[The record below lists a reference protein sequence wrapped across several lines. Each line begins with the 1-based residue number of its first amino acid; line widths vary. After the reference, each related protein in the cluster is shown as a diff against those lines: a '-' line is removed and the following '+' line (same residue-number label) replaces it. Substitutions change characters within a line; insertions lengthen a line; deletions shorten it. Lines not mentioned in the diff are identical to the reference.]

1 MSADFFNLL
10 SERIAKTGM
19 PSRRLEYAIN
29 RVIDNFTYKQLT
41 IADVLSV
48 DVKCRILS
56 YSEMCNEVA
65 KNGTS
70 TDQYA
75 PVYLGDSEKPAWVLK
90 VDKERYNIPER
101 L

>member
-10 SERIAKTGM
+10 AERITKTGM
-19 PSRRLEYAIN
+19 TSRRLEYAIN
-29 RVIDNFTYKQLT
+29 RVIDNFTYKQLN
-41 IADVLSV
+41 IADILSV

-56 YSEMCNEVA
+56 YSEMCSEVA
-65 KNGTS
+65 KHGTS

-75 PVYLGDSEKPAWVLK
+75 PVFLGDMDKPAWVLK
-90 VDKERYNIPER
+90 VDKERYNIPDR